1 MLKGIGIICM
11 IAASAGMGYKKGADL
26 TRELSELQE
35 IRRIFLMLR
44 SEVEY
49 AKSPMD
55 DAFYQIGER
64 LSGYYKRWLC
74 FLAENLK
81 NRKGQSFQE
90 IWEISIQSCLLESH
104 LSRKNL
110 GFLNTMGANLG
121 HYDRTMQI
129 GAIDL
134 YLEQLK
140 MSIQKMQEEVPEK
153 RRILNCLGV
162 MGGIFVAV
170 VLM

>member
-1 MLKGIGIICM
+1 MQKLIGIIC
-11 IAASAGMGYKKGADL
+11 IITASAGMGYRRGIEL

-35 IRRIFLMLR
+35 IRKIFLMLR

-49 AKSPMD
+49 AQSPMD

-64 LSGYYKRWLC
+64 LSGHYQRWLC
-74 FLAENLK
+74 SLAENLEQ
-81 NRKGQSFQE
+81 RTGQNFQE
-90 IWEISIQSCLLESH
+90 IWEISVQSCLLESH

-110 GFLNTMGANLG
+110 GFLKNMGANLG

-140 MSIQKMQEEVPEK
+140 LSIQNMQEEIPEK

-170 VLM
+170 ILM